1 MASPT
6 GFAGPAGSSSS
17 CSRCPPPSGKTVPL
31 EANPTKYLSSTL
43 RKPGAEYATVFAFDK
58 PGCYMVDLARA
69 KTKAKV
75 RITAA

>member
-1 MASPT
+1 VLSL
-6 GFAGPAGSSSS
+6 PAAVRQDRSS
-17 CSRCPPPSGKTVPL
+17 RGKPD
-31 EANPTKYLSSTL
+31 KYLSSTL